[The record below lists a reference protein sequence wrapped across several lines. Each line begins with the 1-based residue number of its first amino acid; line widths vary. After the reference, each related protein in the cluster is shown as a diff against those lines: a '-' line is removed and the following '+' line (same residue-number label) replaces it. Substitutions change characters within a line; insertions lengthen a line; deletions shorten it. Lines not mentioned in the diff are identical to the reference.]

1 MSQPVPNPPQRLERS
16 ASAAGLIDALD
27 RLIADG
33 VTVTGDVVIGIAGV
47 DLIRLDLR
55 ALLIGV
61 ASAGGDDQ

>member
-1 MSQPVPNPPQRLERS
+1 VTAPNAPARVERS
-16 ASAAGLIDALD
+16 LSAAGSIDALD

-33 VTVTGDVVIGIAGV
+33 VTVTGDVVIGIGDV

-61 ASAGGDDQ
+61 QGSAS

>member
-1 MSQPVPNPPQRLERS
+1 MTRADVPERVDRTL
-16 ASAAGLIDALD
+16 SAAGLVDALD

-33 VTVTGDVVIGIAGV
+33 VAITGDVVIGIGDV

-61 ASAGGDDQ
+61 QGSRP

>member
-1 MSQPVPNPPQRLERS
+1 VTAPNAPERVERTL
-16 ASAAGLIDALD
+16 SAAGLIDALD

-33 VTVTGDVVIGIAGV
+33 VTVTGDVVIGIGDV

-61 ASAGGDDQ
+61 QGSAS